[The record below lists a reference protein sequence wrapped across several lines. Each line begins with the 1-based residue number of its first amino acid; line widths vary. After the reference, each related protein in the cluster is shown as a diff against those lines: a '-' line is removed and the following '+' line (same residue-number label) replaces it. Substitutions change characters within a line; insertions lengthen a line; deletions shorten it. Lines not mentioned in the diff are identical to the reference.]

1 MRTTRILP
9 SLYLPLIA
17 AMMLPGIACAEL
29 ATVNTPGDG
38 FLSLR
43 SDPGTRSGV
52 RLLKI
57 PHGTAL
63 ELGTCLPTP
72 DGSHWCQT
80 RYAGQTG
87 WVLDKYLILTTSPS
101 NIPNP
106 GLARPVMV
114 GGDPEYDACGSSG
127 VVVGLKSGGDGFL
140 AVRQGPSAQAEQID
154 QLYEGNEVSMCDDS
168 PDGRWTGIVYS
179 RDPAIN
185 CGVGSPITPKQSYQG
200 RCQSGWVSSRWLKL
214 TAG

>member
-1 MRTTRILP
+1 MRSTRNLP
-9 SLYLPLIA
+9 FIYLLLIA
-17 AMMLPGIACAEL
+17 AMMLPGIACAES

-80 RYAGQTG
+80 RFAGQSG
-87 WVLDKYLILTTSPS
+87 WVLDKYLILTTAPS
-101 NIPNP
+101 SNRNAAM
-106 GLARPVMV
+106 ARHVMI
-114 GGDPEYDACGSSG
+114 GGDTFTNDCGIG
-127 VVVGLKSGGDGFL
+127 VVVGLNSGGDGFL
-140 AVRQGPSAQAEQID
+140 AVRQGPSAQAQEID
-154 QLYEGNEVSMCDDS
+154 QLY
-168 PDGRWTGIVYS
+168 
-179 RDPAIN
+179 
-185 CGVGSPITPKQSYQG
+185 
-200 RCQSGWVSSRWLKL
+200 
-214 TAG
+214 